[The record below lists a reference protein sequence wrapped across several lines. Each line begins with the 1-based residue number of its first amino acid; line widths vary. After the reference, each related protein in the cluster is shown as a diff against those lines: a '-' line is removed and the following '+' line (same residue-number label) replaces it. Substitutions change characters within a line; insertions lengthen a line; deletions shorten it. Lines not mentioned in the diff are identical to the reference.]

1 MPSRP
6 SAGKQ
11 HAVVR
16 AEQPALVHGGQLDPV
31 GIGME
36 GVFDLRRADAAIVVV
51 VGAPQ
56 RMDAVGAQRNVVG
69 GVGGGAAQRRFER
82 DRAALDAGFVA
93 DLDVP
98 ARHAGVAAHGA
109 AVFLR
114 GLVVLQHRLDDEG
127 GEIALLGIG
136 GAAQAVE
143 IVVGNLDRGLRHQ
156 GFGRALHRCD
166 RDHRVSPMTS
176 RAATRLI
183 ALLCVCGRGLLRKS
197 PRKRERELRRAR
209 GVFVPQPN
217 AIIAHFL
224 RSSPLP
230 RLRGRV
236 REGALPRPSYDEPL
250 TKQRYSAAAVSS
262 VSPGSHMGETRPAP
276 R

>member
-1 MPSRP
+1 MIPWPPCRCCCRAP
-6 SAGKQ
+6 ELHLDGGDAGVGIAVADDAQARRLLAQHHADVLGAAQPDADDGGLAGEPALAELDQRIEIELLDVVEAVGREQ

-143 IVVGNLDRGLRHQ
+143 
-156 GFGRALHRCD
+156 
-166 RDHRVSPMTS
+166 T
-176 RAATRLI
+176 
-183 ALLCVCGRGLLRKS
+183 
-197 PRKRERELRRAR
+197 
-209 GVFVPQPN
+209 
-217 AIIAHFL
+217 
-224 RSSPLP
+224 
-230 RLRGRV
+230 
-236 REGALPRPSYDEPL
+236 
-250 TKQRYSAAAVSS
+250 SS
-262 VSPGSHMGETRPAP
+262 VSIAAFAIRASAVRCTAAIGIIAFLL
-276 R
+276 